1 MNLEHYFYN
10 NQDRLIHK
18 WTHYFEI
25 YEDLFSRFKGKKIN
39 ILEIG
44 LFQGGSIQM
53 WQNYFGNDMK
63 YFGVDIN
70 ANCRQFED
78 KNVTVFIGS
87 QTDEDFLKTLVET
100 LPEIDIIIDDGGH
113 MMEQQILTFKHL
125 YKKIK
130 EDGIYLCEDVCTS
143 YWSEYGGGYKKK
155 STFIEFAKHHID
167 KQNAFYSK
175 TFLLKPDDFTYSNYS
190 ITFYDGIIAFHKKKR
205 RKKPESLQIGK
216 RYFNPEDDYKPLF
229 LKEKVSLLDKLHKL
243 YIKLRYFNN

>member
-53 WQNYFGNDMK
+53 WQNYFGNDMH

-70 ANCRQFED
+70 PNCKKFED

-87 QTDEDFLKTLVET
+87 QTDEDFLKILVET
-100 LPEIDIIIDDGGH
+100 LPQIDIIIDDGGH
-113 MMEQQILTFKHL
+113 MMDQQILTFKYL
-125 YKKIK
+125 YKLIN
-130 EDGIYLCEDVCTS
+130 EDGIYLCEDLCTS

-155 STFIEFAKHHID
+155 STFIEFAKLHID

-175 TFLLKPDDFTYSNYS
+175 TVLLKPDDFTYSNYS

-205 RKKPESLQIGK
+205 RKKPESLQRGK
-216 RYFNPEDDYKPLF
+216 RYFKPEDDYKPVF